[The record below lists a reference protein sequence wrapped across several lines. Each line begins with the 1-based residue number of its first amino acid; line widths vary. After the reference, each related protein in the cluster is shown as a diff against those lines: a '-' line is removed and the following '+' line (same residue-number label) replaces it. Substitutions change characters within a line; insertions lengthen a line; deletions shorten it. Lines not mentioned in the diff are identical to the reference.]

1 MYSPEINGGADMHAR
16 TTGLSVVILMA
27 FLTGAAC
34 HAVGELTGQASDE
47 WVRSYPLTAGG
58 ELQITNTNGAI
69 DVEGIDGTT
78 VEVRAE
84 RTARGLS
91 DDSAREL
98 LPRIS
103 IGEEIAP
110 NKVAIRTEGISG
122 ILVGAS
128 FQVRYR
134 VRAPRSA
141 VVRLRTT
148 NGGLTLKALDGG
160 VVASTTNGN
169 IVGEELGGRVEARTT
184 NGSARFALTGVTVDG
199 VNVRT
204 TNGNV
209 QLTMPESINAN
220 LTATCRNGTIEITGI
235 EFKPDGEQTR
245 RRAQGKLNGGGAPIE
260 VSTVN
265 GGVRI
270 SAREGEL

>member
-1 MYSPEINGGADMHAR
+1 MHAR
-16 TTGLSVVILMA
+16 TTALTVVILMA
-27 FLTGAAC
+27 LAGVAC
-34 HAVGELTGQASDE
+34 HAAVGELTGQASDE
-47 WVRSYPLTAGG
+47 WIRSYPLTAGG
-58 ELQITNTNGAI
+58 ELQISNTNGAI
-69 DVEGIDGTT
+69 EVEGIDGTT

-103 IGEEIAP
+103 IREEVAP
-110 NKVAIRTEGISG
+110 GKVTIRTEGISG

-134 VRAPRSA
+134 VRAPHSA

-148 NGGLTLKALDGG
+148 NGGLTLKAFNGR
-160 VVASTTNGN
+160 VVASTTNGS
-169 IVGEELGGRVEARTT
+169 IVGEELGGSVEARTT
-184 NGSARFALTGVTVDG
+184 NGNARFVLTGMTVDG

-209 QLTMPESINAN
+209 QLAVPESTKAN
-220 LTATCRNGTIEITGI
+220 LSATCRNGTIEITGVG
-235 EFKPDGEQTR
+235 FTPDGEQTR

-260 VSTVN
+260 LSTVN

-270 SAREGEL
+270 RAREGEL